1 MQQGHS
7 CLAQYSIRD
16 KIFSNLQFIHTSIAA
31 LTAKPEV
38 VDNVI
43 NPLFQRFTSS
53 DASSLLQK
61 KQNKNKGDFSTKKQ
75 NKVASLLRKRT
86 SRSNISF
93 VWETSS
99 YVQHVSDID
108 KNYTTA
114 FSSLNNLQNLS

>member
-7 CLAQYSIRD
+7 CLAQYSIRE
-16 KIFSNLQFIHTSIAA
+16 KNFSNLQFIHTSIAA

-61 KQNKNKGDFSTKKQ
+61 NKTKIKVTLAQRNKIRWPAYSEKGQVDQTLVLFGKLAHMC
-75 NKVASLLRKRT
+75 NM
-86 SRSNISF
+86 
-93 VWETSS
+93 
-99 YVQHVSDID
+99 
-108 KNYTTA
+108 
-114 FSSLNNLQNLS
+114 